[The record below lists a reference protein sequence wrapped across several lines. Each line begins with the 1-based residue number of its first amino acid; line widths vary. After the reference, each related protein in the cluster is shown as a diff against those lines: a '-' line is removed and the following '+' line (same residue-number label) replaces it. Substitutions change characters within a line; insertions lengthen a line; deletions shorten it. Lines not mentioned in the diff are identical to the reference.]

1 MTSESEVKKN
11 MLIERSSSLSKERLR
26 EFAGSLDLAL
36 EVIIKGD
43 TQNLHYTESEDL
55 ITDAILEPGEF
66 WLTCQ
71 AAAWEKFGCID
82 INNYSIALLVK
93 LHALEIGRKSLIQ
106 AYLDNHPYE
115 DLF

>member
-1 MTSESEVKKN
+1 MTEKEVKKEILKSRAKELSEVKLKQFTN
-11 MLIERSSSLSKERLR
+11 
-26 EFAGSLDLAL
+26 SLDLAL

-82 INNYSIALLVK
+82 INNYSTALLVK